1 MRHLGK
7 GKSKNVREKKKK
19 KKSLCFERHGRPITA
34 PSHLCIFF
42 FHPLSNPHDAP
53 RLKRQ
58 IFYLLFVFFSL
69 PCGRGWSIGWK
80 HAYAAIPKQTWLYPP
95 IDKQRNVAV

>member
-7 GKSKNVREKKKK
+7 GKSKTVRGKKKK
-19 KKSLCFERHGRPITA
+19 TCVLSVTDGQSQHPLTCAF
-34 PSHLCIFF
+34 FF

-53 RLKRQ
+53 RLERQ
-58 IFYLLFVFFSL
+58 IFYLLFVFFFPL

-80 HAYAAIPKQTWLYPP
+80 HAYAAIPIQTWLYPP
-95 IDKQRNVAV
+95 IDKQRNMAV